1 MPYYRYFSFLFIL
14 TILSV
19 GYQFYNKKLKYM
31 ENKDLAFICFMLFW
45 YLLEEGGPRV
55 KQMGIVRTIPLR
67 YFIWENFIKKILETS
82 NCSSLFR

>member
-31 ENKDLAFICFMLFW
+31 EDKDLASICFMLFW

-67 YFIWENFIKKILETS
+67 ILH
-82 NCSSLFR
+82 LGKFH